1 MGNPPTR
8 RDMLKGSL
16 AGAGLGVAGL
26 PEWAFPAPA
35 PGEVIV
41 PFTDVPE
48 NFSTSPAPDTRFL
61 DIRKIDRLITPSD
74 QFFTVQHLGQPEIDG
89 ASFRLKVTGLVDRPK
104 QLSIAEI
111 RSLGPSPDLVAGFE
125 CSGNSPRLTQGLAS
139 NGRWS
144 GVPLRKVLA
153 LAGVKPQ
160 GKEVVFFG
168 ADHGIEKVDYR
179 GQAYEVDQQFGRSMT
194 VDEAMAP
201 EPLLAF
207 ALNGEPLSRFQ
218 GFPLRLIVPGWYGV
232 ANVKWLAQIHVQQ
245 DRYVGNYQARWYRTL
260 RGERIGDETKWVES
274 AVTRMRLKSVIARV
288 TREGSSHKIT
298 GFVLNDGTPLK
309 AVEVSIDGGS
319 WRAAAVAPGQDR
331 YSWKLFSYVWPDA
344 KAGEHTL
351 VSRVTDVN
359 GLVQPTLADLETKK
373 TNLENNAQHPRTVM
387 VS

>member
-1 MGNPPTR
+1 
-8 RDMLKGSL
+8 MLNGGL
-16 AGAGLGVAGL
+16 AGAGLGLTGL

-35 PGEVIV
+35 QGEVVV

-48 NFSTSPAPDTRFL
+48 SFNTAPAPETRLL
-61 DIRKIDRLITPSD
+61 DIRKIDRPVTPSD

-89 ASFRLKVTGLVDRPK
+89 AGYRLKVSGLVDQPK
-104 QLSIAEI
+104 QLSLAEI
-111 RSLGPSPDLVAGFE
+111 RTLGGSPLDLTAGFE
-125 CSGNSPRLTQGLAS
+125 CSGNSSRVRQGLAS

-153 LAGVKPQ
+153 AAGVRPQ

-168 ADHGIEKVDYR
+168 TDHGIEKVEYR
-179 GQAYEVDQQFGRSMT
+179 GQTYEVDQQFGRSIS

-207 ALNGEPLSRFQ
+207 ELNGQPLTRMQ
-218 GFPLRLIVPGWYGV
+218 GFPLRLIMPGWYGV

-260 RGERIGDETKWVES
+260 RGEKIDDEMKWVES
-274 AVTRMRLKSVIARV
+274 GVTRMRLKSVIARV
-288 TREGSSHKIT
+288 TREGSSHKVT

-309 AVEVSIDGGS
+309 AVELSIDNGP
-319 WRAAAVAPGQDR
+319 WRTATVAPGQDR
-331 YSWKLFSYVWPDA
+331 YSWKLFSYVWSDA

-351 VSRVTDVN
+351 VSRVTDLN
-359 GLVQPTLADLETKK
+359 GMVQPTQADLETKK
-373 TNLENNAQHPRTVM
+373 TNLENNAQYPRTVM